1 MSTNQNGFWTDFTS
15 LDEIFA
21 VEVQSWGGGG
31 GGGGQGGHNLPLPV
45 PHSPASRIF
54 LSFCLPTPALSYV
67 SLVIT

>member
-31 GGGGQGGHNLPLPV
+31 GGGGSHLEPEMTLRYWRGRSLKIFSSALRASVCNF
-45 PHSPASRIF
+45 SPG
-54 LSFCLPTPALSYV
+54 
-67 SLVIT
+67 